1 MILEHFK
8 QRLRE
13 KERDLTAAIAQFSGE
28 AREAGKGEPGDP
40 SDLAVSSDQKEILFQ
55 EGALEW
61 NTLTQVKEAL
71 RRMEAGH
78 YGICIDCGRP
88 IEPARLEAV
97 PWTAYCLNHQRKHD
111 K

>member
-1 MILEHFK
+1 MNLELFK
-8 QRLRE
+8 QRLE
-13 KERDLTAAIAQFSGE
+13 TKERDLTAAIAQVNGE
-28 AREAGKGEPGDP
+28 AREIVNGEPGDP
-40 SDLAVSSDQKEILFQ
+40 SDLAVSSEQKEVLFQ

-61 NTLTQVKEAL
+61 NTLTQVQEAL

-78 YGICIDCGRP
+78 YGTCVDCGRP

-97 PWTAYCLNHQRKHD
+97 PWTPYCLHDQRKHD